1 MNRVSAERIDK
12 TERLLNLTLA
22 LLATKRPMTKAEIFE
37 QIPGYSGSPE
47 SMERMFERDKDE
59 LRDLGITV
67 EVLPTDAYFNDEQGY
82 QIIPRDFFLEDISFT
97 YEESLWLAIATNLLH
112 EASPKA
118 GARQGLQKLITV
130 GQVGGEEF
138 FEMGAHTELALSFSE
153 SLQEI
158 WRSIRERRVLSFTY
172 STSKGTKR
180 RAASPILLTSR
191 LGNWYLVAIDSDD
204 KQVKTFRIDRI
215 TDVSVEPRKSFHDP
229 APSFHL
235 DEFLSRFKGD
245 QFELITIKLHNELS
259 SEHPLIAYSSTRFS
273 GERVGIGSIV
283 HLENLDSDRALEL
296 ILWAG
301 DAIEVLEPVELRNQ
315 IIDIL
320 KEIVEVH
327 S

>member
-1 MNRVSAERIDK
+1 MSAERIDK

-59 LRDLGITV
+59 LRDLGVTV

-158 WRSIRERRVLSFTY
+158 WRSIRERQVLAFTY
-172 STSKGTKR
+172 STSNGTKR
-180 RAASPILLTSR
+180 REASPILLTSR

-204 KQVKTFRIDRI
+204 KQVKTFRIDRMS
-215 TDVSVEPRKSFHDP
+215 DVSVESSTTFNDLN
-229 APSFHL
+229 PSFDL
-235 DEFLSRFKGD
+235 RDFLAHFKGD
-245 QFELITIKLHNELS
+245 QFGLVIVKLHKELS

-273 GERVGIGSIV
+273 GERLGIGSIV
-283 HLENLDSDRALEL
+283 RLENLDSDRALEL

-301 DAIEVLEPVELRNQ
+301 DAIEVLEPVALRKQ

>member
-59 LRDLGITV
+59 LRDLGVTV

-130 GQVGGEEF
+130 GQEGGEEF

-153 SLQEI
+153 SIQEI
-158 WRSIRERRVLSFTY
+158 WRSIRERQVLAFTY
-172 STSKGTKR
+172 STSNGTKR
-180 RAASPILLTSR
+180 REASPILLTSR

-204 KQVKTFRIDRI
+204 KQVKTFRIDRM
-215 TDVSVEPRKSFHDP
+215 TDVSVESSTTFNDLN
-229 APSFHL
+229 PSFDL
-235 DEFLSRFKGD
+235 RDFLAHFKGD
-245 QFELITIKLHNELS
+245 QFGLVIVKLHKELS

-273 GERVGIGSIV
+273 GESLGIGSIV
-283 HLENLDSDRALEL
+283 RLENLDSNRALEL

-301 DAIEVLEPVELRNQ
+301 DAIEVLEPVALRNQ

-320 KEIVEVH
+320 KEIIEVH

>member
-1 MNRVSAERIDK
+1 MNGVSAERIDK

-59 LRDLGITV
+59 LRVLGIAV
-67 EVLPTDAYFNDEQGY
+67 EVLPIDAYFNDEQGY

-112 EASPKA
+112 EASPQA

-158 WRSIRERRVLSFTY
+158 WRSIRERQVLAFTY
-172 STSKGTKR
+172 STSNGTKR
-180 RAASPILLTSR
+180 REASPILLTSR

-204 KQVKTFRIDRI
+204 KQVKTFRIDRM
-215 TDVSVEPRKSFHDP
+215 TDVSVESSTTFNDLNASFD
-229 APSFHL
+229 L
-235 DEFLSRFKGD
+235 RDFLAHFKGD
-245 QFELITIKLHNELS
+245 QFGLVIVKLHKELS

-273 GERVGIGSIV
+273 GESLGIGSIV
-283 HLENLDSDRALEL
+283 RLENLDSDRALEL

-301 DAIEVLEPVELRNQ
+301 DAIEVLEPVALRNQ

>member
-1 MNRVSAERIDK
+1 MSAERIDK

-59 LRDLGITV
+59 LRDLGVTV

-158 WRSIRERRVLSFTY
+158 WRSIRERQVLTFTY
-172 STSKGTKR
+172 STSNGTKR
-180 RAASPILLTSR
+180 REASPILLTSR

-204 KQVKTFRIDRI
+204 KQVKTFRIDRMS
-215 TDVSVEPRKSFHDP
+215 DVSVESSTTFNDLN
-229 APSFHL
+229 PSFDL
-235 DEFLSRFKGD
+235 RDFLAHFKGD
-245 QFELITIKLHNELS
+245 QFGLVIVKLHKELS

-273 GERVGIGSIV
+273 GERLGIGSIV
-283 HLENLDSDRALEL
+283 RLENLDSDRALEL

-301 DAIEVLEPVELRNQ
+301 DAIEVLEPVALRKQ

>member
-37 QIPGYSGSPE
+37 QIPGYSGNPE

-59 LRDLGITV
+59 LRDLGVTV

-158 WRSIRERRVLSFTY
+158 WRSIRERQVLAFTY
-172 STSKGTKR
+172 STSNGTKR
-180 RAASPILLTSR
+180 REASPILLTSR

-204 KQVKTFRIDRI
+204 KQVKTFRIDRM
-215 TDVSVEPRKSFHDP
+215 TDVSVESSTTFNDLN
-229 APSFHL
+229 PSFDL
-235 DEFLSRFKGD
+235 GDFLAHFKGD
-245 QFELITIKLHNELS
+245 QFGLVIVKLHKELS

-273 GERVGIGSIV
+273 EERLGIGSIV
-283 HLENLDSDRALEL
+283 RLENLDSDRALEL
-296 ILWAG
+296 ILWVG
-301 DAIEVLEPVELRNQ
+301 DAIEVLEPVALRKQ

>member
-59 LRDLGITV
+59 LRDLGVTV

-138 FEMGAHTELALSFSE
+138 FDMGAHTELALSFSE

-158 WRSIRERRVLSFTY
+158 WRSIRERQLLSFTY
-172 STSKGTKR
+172 STSNGTKR
-180 RAASPILLTSR
+180 REASPILLTSR

-204 KQVKTFRIDRI
+204 KQVKTFRIDRMS
-215 TDVSVEPRKSFHDP
+215 DVSVESSTTFNDLN
-229 APSFHL
+229 PSFDL
-235 DEFLSRFKGD
+235 RDFLAHFKGD
-245 QFELITIKLHNELS
+245 QFGLVIVKLHKELS

-273 GERVGIGSIV
+273 GKRLGIGSIV
-283 HLENLDSDRALEL
+283 RLENLDSDRALEL

-301 DAIEVLEPVELRNQ
+301 DAIEVLEPVALRKQ

>member
-59 LRDLGITV
+59 LRVLGIAV
-67 EVLPTDAYFNDEQGY
+67 EVLPIDAYFNDEQGY

-158 WRSIRERRVLSFTY
+158 WRSIRERQVLAFTY
-172 STSKGTKR
+172 STSNGTKR
-180 RAASPILLTSR
+180 REASPILLTSR

-204 KQVKTFRIDRI
+204 KQVKTFRIDRM
-215 TDVSVEPRKSFHDP
+215 TDVSVESSTTFNDLN
-229 APSFHL
+229 PSFDL
-235 DEFLSRFKGD
+235 RDFLAHFKGD
-245 QFELITIKLHNELS
+245 QFGLVIVKLHKELS

-273 GERVGIGSIV
+273 GERLGIGSIV
-283 HLENLDSDRALEL
+283 RLENLDSDRALEL

-301 DAIEVLEPVELRNQ
+301 EAIEVLEPVALRNQ

>member
-22 LLATKRPMTKAEIFE
+22 LLATKRPMTKAEIFD

-59 LRDLGITV
+59 LRVLGVAV
-67 EVLPTDAYFNDEQGY
+67 EVLPIDAYFNDEQGY

-158 WRSIRERRVLSFTY
+158 WRSIRERQVLSFTY
-172 STSKGTKR
+172 STSNGTKR
-180 RAASPILLTSR
+180 REASPILLTSR
-191 LGNWYLVAIDSDD
+191 LGNWYLVAMDSDD

-215 TDVSVEPRKSFHDP
+215 TDVSIEPGKGFHDP
-229 APSFHL
+229 PPNFDL
-235 DEFLSRFKGD
+235 NGFLSRFKGD
-245 QFELITIKLHNELS
+245 KFELITIKLHKELS
-259 SEHPLIAYSSTRFS
+259 SEHPLIAYSKTRLS
-273 GERVGIGSIV
+273 RERLGIGSIV

-301 DAIEVLEPVELRNQ
+301 DAIEVLEPVALREQ

-320 KEIVEVH
+320 KGIIEVH

>member
-37 QIPGYSGSPE
+37 QIPGYSGNPE

-59 LRDLGITV
+59 LRDLGVTV

-138 FEMGAHTELALSFSE
+138 FEMGAHTDLALSFSE

-158 WRSIRERRVLSFTY
+158 WRSIRERQVLAFTY
-172 STSKGTKR
+172 STSNGTKR
-180 RAASPILLTSR
+180 REASPILLTSR

-204 KQVKTFRIDRI
+204 KQVKTFRIDRM
-215 TDVSVEPRKSFHDP
+215 TDVSVESSTTFNDLN
-229 APSFHL
+229 PSFDL
-235 DEFLSRFKGD
+235 RDFLAHFKGD
-245 QFELITIKLHNELS
+245 QFGLVIVKLHKELS

-273 GERVGIGSIV
+273 GERLGIGSIV
-283 HLENLDSDRALEL
+283 RLENLDSDRALEL

-301 DAIEVLEPVELRNQ
+301 EAIEVLEPVALRNQ

>member
-37 QIPGYSGSPE
+37 QIPGYSGSSE
-47 SMERMFERDKDE
+47 SMERKFERDKDE
-59 LRDLGITV
+59 LRVLGIAV
-67 EVLPTDAYFNDEQGY
+67 EVLPIDAYFNDEQGY

-118 GARQGLQKLITV
+118 GAKQGLQKLITV

-138 FEMGAHTELALSFSE
+138 FEMGAQTELSNSSSE

-158 WRSIRERRVLSFTY
+158 WRSIRERQVLEFNYFTA
-172 STSKGTKR
+172 KGTKR

-191 LGNWYLVAIDSDD
+191 LGNWYLVAMDSDD
-204 KQVKTFRIDRI
+204 EQVKTFRIDRM
-215 TDVSVEPRKSFHDP
+215 TDVSVEPRKAFHDP
-229 APSFHL
+229 APSFDL
-235 DEFLSRFKGD
+235 DGFLSRFKGD
-245 QFELITIKLHNELS
+245 QFELITIKLHKELS
-259 SEHPLIAYSSTRFS
+259 SDHPLIAYSKTRLS
-273 GERVGIGSIV
+273 RERLGIGSIV

-301 DAIEVLEPVELRNQ
+301 DAIEVFEPVALRKQ

>member
-59 LRDLGITV
+59 LRVLGVAV
-67 EVLPTDAYFNDEQGY
+67 EVLPIDAYFNDEQGY

-158 WRSIRERRVLSFTY
+158 WRSIRERQVLGFTY
-172 STSKGTKR
+172 STSNGTKR
-180 RAASPILLTSR
+180 REASPILLTSR

-204 KQVKTFRIDRI
+204 KQVKTFRIDRM
-215 TDVSVEPRKSFHDP
+215 TDVSVESSTTFNDLN
-229 APSFHL
+229 PSFDL
-235 DEFLSRFKGD
+235 RDFLAHFKGD
-245 QFELITIKLHNELS
+245 QFGLVIVKLHKELS

-273 GERVGIGSIV
+273 GERLGIGSIV
-283 HLENLDSDRALEL
+283 RLENLDSDRALEL

-301 DAIEVLEPVELRNQ
+301 EAIEVLEPVALRNQ